1 MGVAWTGS
9 DAEFQE
15 FIDRHRLTF
24 PQISDDAADVYRRFG
39 IAAQPAL
46 AIIRPD
52 GEVETLFGAADE
64 ELVDSLI
71 ERAIGA

>member
-1 MGVAWTGS
+1 M
-9 DAEFQE
+9 
-15 FIDRHRLTF
+15 TF

-46 AIIRPD
+46 AIIHPD

-64 ELVDSLI
+64 ELLDSLI
-71 ERAIGA
+71 QRALDA